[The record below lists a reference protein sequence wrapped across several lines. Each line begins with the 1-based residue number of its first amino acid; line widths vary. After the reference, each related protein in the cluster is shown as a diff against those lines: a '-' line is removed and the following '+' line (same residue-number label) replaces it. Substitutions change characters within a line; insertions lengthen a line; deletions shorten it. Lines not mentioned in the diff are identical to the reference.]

1 MTENLFE
8 QGLDN
13 FGVPQGV
20 EDNLGLQTGSDTQ
33 EGTPRN
39 AADPL
44 GGQGQPIDPPSKKTP
59 SYQEVINSVKSDA
72 SRLSPFAD
80 NDFLRPRMV
89 SGEKTRKYEDMPYG
103 YRYGVDMDDLYG
115 EAEGPLKTFGKGAAR
130 FGLGVVTKVGQGAGF
145 LLGLANPS
153 NWDENIISNAAD
165 NGITA
170 LFDQLDEVTKQDWLP
185 TFQEAADREK
195 GFWNKF
201 FTDGDFWAT
210 DAVDG
215 AAFLVSAWVP
225 GIGLSKLNLG
235 TKIAQG
241 LSSSR
246 LGIGAAEASIE
257 GAAMAQ
263 NYLTKANSLFKNGI
277 DKFNAWALATGSEAM
292 FEAAGTR
299 TSIMNSLT
307 TDETG
312 RLRINPE
319 TGAPYTDEEKKRI
332 AGAGAQDAFVLNA
345 ALLAATNT
353 IELKWLG
360 SMFNSAEKAAVR
372 GIGGATGLSDKMV
385 AQEAIGKFSK
395 FLSSGKGAFVKG
407 GVEGILSEGFVEEN
421 AQLAI
426 QRITEEYGHKGKI
439 AEFGMIGSFLSQ
451 FVDQTINAL
460 TGKDKEAAESI
471 GLGGILGVLGGGTS
485 SFFQQREDQSMT
497 DQAITAYNNAQAN
510 WLKFGNIYR
519 TKEVV
524 TKDANGNEIKT
535 EQIVLDQNNKPIVD
549 QNKLTGVLTGYTAV
563 NAALDQASG
572 MNPGFQ
578 REVLRDTA
586 FADFVIAHI
595 NAGIGDTVLD
605 KLSSIEKASPEE
617 LAKLGFVA
625 GENAK
630 ELINRYKGLATSIIN
645 QNKLINSDILLDG
658 SKEDNARKNFLIK
671 LAADQAVYKMLQNEN
686 QGYITQLQ
694 NQLVNDQNSSL
705 SDGIVDQLNE
715 LTQRMKSQEE
725 ILKDMGT
732 SPDTA
737 VRRQVA
743 DQVLKEIKDAVE
755 QLEKNNETT
764 LSTLKKDKDGF
775 YQYEKPGRNQ
785 PGISDQYKKKV
796 RLRAE
801 MQNHIRSLGFE
812 WAKYADTIDGKKN
825 FMQMFKEEVVD
836 PLQAAAEAQ
845 KDSQPTQGP
854 GKGRTITLTGV
865 DQNNNPKSIDITEGE
880 LYIGKLHKSV
890 KFTGKKQPV
899 LLFNNDKI
907 RIVSISEDGSVV
919 TISSYGET
927 LEISAAEL
935 ADVAISENW
944 KPFNSLTDDQ
954 KLYISLRN
962 QSIEY
967 RVLERDASGKPIKKA
982 NGKYKTKIVK
992 GRVALTKD
1000 KKDLLFVYLDPTTGK
1015 KRYSDFDMA
1024 YVINKQ
1030 SLEAILANQKPAADA
1045 QAAKIKQKYE
1055 KQQEYLNNLITETET
1070 KLTEAQARREANN
1083 QEFEKFEKELKD
1095 LKEML
1100 QEATAY
1106 LEKNPYTRGRK
1117 SNMYVAMEKMA
1128 QELTAEISKKE
1139 QQLAMLQKEK
1149 EDLTTLLDALNR
1161 TSELYYEGLIE
1172 LEESGEPFLR
1182 DQSGVIYS
1190 EEKEQLADALK
1201 SDIITRFS
1209 GDELAGMVSD
1219 TEAEIDLIDER
1230 VNLLQAQINT
1240 LRKMLSKVLAYKDV
1254 ADILMNV
1261 TDREELRN
1269 ALKMLERQDTV
1280 TPDGANLQT
1289 RLDTAVDDIVKQDL
1303 VKALRK
1309 GLASGKGIEA
1319 AYTLELVN
1327 QYKEAVSELEEL
1339 IQKRDVL
1346 APKLIRLQTARD
1358 QENLVTSLQER
1369 IEFLKA
1375 IQEGFTAQYQAETSA
1390 QTAQRQASA
1399 AEVVQKNMLGDKLAD
1414 QEVSQEEGFYNYDT
1428 KMPLLAVNGLFTTAG
1443 RHFIDDADTQ
1453 LNMENNNA
1461 MFYKL
1466 SASADIINDEYYLMP
1481 VTAANDT
1488 FGIRRTDVYEDDI
1501 KLVVVKKV
1509 GNEFKYVDVN
1519 GNVQEN
1525 PTKETLIYTSMHGN
1539 TTMFGTDAQAAVNS
1553 VKRSFTPKGVTD
1565 AEILDHIKRLKAFR
1579 EKIKSDVAAGKPAYI
1594 PVTGK
1599 SKGLQVYVEKDANGL
1614 PQELPLEGRLISE
1627 ETMDYNNLE
1636 HPDGQSVSLIVSTV
1650 KDNTAVDVKPGRV
1663 VMQKADGTTFRVFN
1677 RQLSQAEKDNFVN
1690 VLKVLS
1696 GLLARKNSP
1705 TTPLSK
1711 QEARDLDDILTY
1723 LNGLVFWTDPK
1734 NTSPSANKFF
1744 INPDTGMLH
1753 RGENVVALTADAI
1766 EGAKQ
1771 MLTDNLYHQVNN
1783 KLVKSKNPFF
1793 QVIVDNNNKITKV
1806 EYQNYVHYLLGTQ
1819 DLKGKERLLGTPVV
1833 YTNTPTY
1840 SPDDLTPQLKSVYFT
1855 FQDPDNPIVPK
1866 VVVTQ
1871 NNVILPATQSQPNSQ
1886 PVIGT
1891 AANGFTFNPNA
1902 SAQPAGSVAQ
1912 PKASAPVATSRF
1924 VYNPNSSA
1932 TQPAAQQPTS
1942 APAAGMS
1949 RFVYNPNQAA
1959 QPQAAPVAGQPQAPA
1974 VQDPPI
1980 PANPFMMPGQVTA
1993 PPPPIVPTTQTT
2005 APVPTSTESQVIAML
2020 NRHAEPSSGEIE
2032 YQGDEFYEQDEVR
2045 GEPTTT
2051 FGKILKGLSDLPPAG
2066 YNFTSKTVAEYKQK
2080 VKAFLAE
2087 NGLEENFNGILANI
2101 DRLVKE
2107 TSAKTTAAPAFNPTL
2122 INKILSE
2129 QYQQSLPSI
2138 TAPDDKVNNVY
2149 RLALDN
2155 IKKTENFKK
2164 LAAWF
2169 SKNLPQIPVEKV
2181 AQMIDGIAWGA
2192 FKDGAIYLAENAEEG
2207 TGFHEAFEAVWASYL
2222 TVEEQVE
2229 LAKAFRSLKGEFTNP
2244 FTRETKPYSQASMYD
2259 VREMLA
2265 EGMRDYML
2273 ERNTYGGKIL
2283 AFFKELWEAIQ
2294 ALFGLSNKSEAEK
2307 LINDVYKS
2315 INKGKYVNAK
2325 TVRDVKAMGT
2335 VYAQAIPGTT
2345 QEFSTQFT
2353 EGLTGFF
2360 FMNLYKSQKNI
2371 DSLIDKGANTNKLL
2385 RELFVQSM
2393 EDMKQYLVGPSSIFA
2408 ERYVNPV
2415 RAQLGRELTQ
2425 EELTYVYTQYLNQN
2439 RNAHQIEQAFA
2450 YPKEIY
2456 NNLKTSLKKFGLQ
2469 FKESANQ
2476 DDEEFVNKKEDSVT
2490 DALGIRDAIYI
2501 DPRRLTAVNF
2511 RMLIGSLTS
2520 DMYNDEAKSENNPMG
2535 IVFEK
2540 NNLGLPKMVDFDDV
2554 HNLLINELNGSAS
2567 RIEKGRFIDALTDM
2581 FNKLDQKYKLP
2592 NGRYKPGYVWIQR
2605 LKNRVKYAGT
2615 EGTYFNSAKITQ
2627 DDISLMIGFE
2637 KSLMNK
2643 QNLPVKTIIGEKGY
2657 IFDTDPIQTNSQVKI
2672 REQWENNV
2680 MTTVQ
2685 PLSRKSP
2692 STLLGVADN
2701 GLIVIDRESHI
2712 YKGNPANTSK
2722 PYFTMARPTFNQMIE
2737 ILGELGIKFSVD
2749 NEQLKKHKV
2758 VIARSFSAIREKIA
2772 DGTINTMAEL
2782 YSPNIVNKAI
2792 SDLIDIEV
2800 EYNAEDNVLMHF
2812 TADGKPQYSITLP
2825 SNVTYVLNSLNDA
2838 KTLADFV
2845 SSNPQFGYIDGSGA
2859 VVLHPYQSRSL
2870 LLRQGGLIF
2879 DEDGNK
2885 RADMDL
2891 KYHLISGVAQQN
2903 SDGTNTADLTYP
2915 DRVMQEIHYLLK
2927 NIHYTVINSDKST
2940 EFGIGVNQSFVS
2952 YRDASAEITSPDF
2965 QNVISIYLDQL
2976 EDEMDAAIREQ
2987 QVPSNI
2993 QYYSK
2998 EVKKLGH
3005 YREILGDNLVKDFTD
3020 KVLTGNMT
3028 KEAFLNQPAVTE
3040 AIQMHIM
3047 TLTQETLQGLIDLD
3061 IITRVQ
3067 IGNTSTGSPVYEYST
3082 KAISHELLS
3091 TLNLTGDKMNQAEIE
3106 SLMTYLAVNKEIA
3119 VTEQHKL
3126 IFGHPVIY
3134 KDLAKR
3140 ANGVNSTKDAII
3152 DNHEVIKWMDA
3163 NIPRLDGKARSADVI
3178 QTFKNISFQDVTA
3191 LSVFYKDIAEGMYA
3205 SMREDLSK
3213 AAAEARIGVRFD
3225 DNGKFKSFILDKNK
3239 KITGEIKGY
3248 IDLTEQ
3254 DGQGYI
3260 MPDFYR
3266 DMLYLSAKF
3275 SKEQLRQW
3283 EYEKA
3288 YEIVSRSQKRKNH
3301 PAYKDYSKIYTKE
3314 QMDQF
3319 KQIVKAGSPGAIMQ
3333 PLKPQYFGYA
3343 KNSSLMQTVFLKHSV
3358 QPKFYRHVENTQFE
3372 NVYLAAQNNQVDII
3386 GYESGQKV
3394 GNMLNNKGEFL
3405 PIYDNNGQT
3414 NARVEYD
3421 EKGNTKSVNL
3431 PDGLPVQELFTRYYG
3446 IQQEVPGIA
3455 KTKVVRG
3462 TQVTKLVMTNFK
3474 VNGEFTSQRAGELI
3488 GEYNKTLVDMI
3499 RLGKEELL
3507 EELGMQRMSDG
3518 SYVVADIKKMIQL
3531 LRDELEK
3538 RDLPNNLI
3546 DAIQP
3551 TADGSGLMYKF
3562 DTLAN
3567 RNKIDN
3573 ILNSIVD
3580 SRVISE
3586 KMFGKA
3592 AVQVASTGFETGNR
3606 TFMYLNKE
3614 GIYEEV
3620 GDKELT
3626 KDEKKTVRAT
3636 SNDLKFYRNVNGSIQ
3651 GMEVYLP
3658 WFFDGVS
3665 PEDMGLKLT
3674 NGVYQFAKDKDGNLI
3689 IPEWFDSKLLE
3700 AIGFRIPTQGM
3711 NSIESMIIKGFL
3723 PQEMGDMMVVPSE
3736 IVGKAGSDFDID
3748 KLNIYLSNYY
3758 VVGGKIKYL
3767 ERGLTE
3773 EQLTEIAKQ
3782 MYAEKTRTTVAT
3794 NQLINTIFGENAPN
3808 DETDFVNEFIHKYN
3822 KKSLQNRFK
3831 EIMQELVALPE
3842 NYRQLVV
3849 PNGATTLKGLADD
3862 LKELKGQQDAEKSIL
3877 ALRKFIPMAEVRQ
3890 RYITGKTMV
3899 GTAALHTTS
3908 HTMAQISGLKLTGT
3922 YDPKRLQ
3929 YLFSG
3934 MRQKDVVIRLRHNSE
3949 KGELYLYAKQDASG
3963 AWISELISEA
3973 LTGFV
3978 DAAKDPFVFELNLNL
3993 ATADTWFYLQKVGV
4007 PVQDIAYLFN
4017 QPIID
4022 QYFKEQAKNQ
4032 SYFKKTN
4039 GDNMSNFVM
4048 MLKVADPYM
4057 DKIPDLKG
4065 TYEKV
4070 TNLMKQIDDIQN
4082 SDASSRNDYQK
4093 VMELRKAIK
4102 AIREKTA
4109 EILVGIQEENK
4120 QVKTETLKNAIKNY
4134 YAKGYKLNEKDAR
4147 FQLGMLV
4154 DYLEYNQ
4161 QARFL
4166 KQFIKAIGY
4175 DNTRTKSIIE
4185 NELQNSRWNKM
4196 VDSKFI
4202 ANPEAI
4208 LDTFI
4213 GEMKTQ
4219 KEDLP
4224 NLFKDFF
4231 MSLHPKAQP
4240 AFEPLKRQIN
4250 NPEIEM
4256 SADDQA
4262 ELINKYQNFF
4272 ITYII
4277 QTTPYIKNGIQTSLN
4292 AQYESLM
4299 KGAMSMGKQLKYL
4312 RELNDPNVSENLVVK
4327 ELLPILNSDSTQVD
4341 NIKLFKNRM
4350 DTYKNNVLIESIENL
4365 YSYAKATGNTALQN
4379 FVENL
4384 GTFAILQTGLQ
4395 EGGLNFNKILPV
4407 HLYTRVVNEIMTN
4420 FTNSG
4425 IAVDPQLVWRQ
4436 FHQNNWRNS
4445 SITPKIKFAKID
4457 KLNNTLTI
4465 SEDYADSQYDY
4476 VAKTTLRPDITGRG
4490 NEERRRELL
4499 KQKRYNEVFETI
4511 VYEKVQ
4517 SEVDLGDGLVSV
4529 FRPIQKLGDSYRFV
4543 EVYADNRPSILPQN
4557 HTVDLNTGAVQNTHI
4572 VEQNIS
4578 ITTPASAVKPVIPQQ
4593 TEPLVVASAQSK
4605 FVLKRDSFPGLPFI
4619 SIGSLPMQPDN
4630 ISKIKAGTKTITNR
4644 TAKLADGI
4652 YTLPDGTQVKL
4663 TYQGQADVEYIGDS
4677 VLVTASDTGRTWA
4690 GDEFAKAEGFKD
4702 WADFQK
4708 NQQFSEKFVDG
4719 KQSRYIYEVVP
4730 VASQPG
4736 TAPQAAP
4743 TQALSNLGSSVTKI
4757 ISGGQ
4762 TGIDRLG
4769 LEVGKSLGIQTGGT
4783 ATPGFVTEKGNDES
4797 LKEFGVQEISPAL
4810 QAGRSGREFYLPRTE
4825 QNVLNSDGTVYFAT
4839 DTDSAGKI
4847 ATERFAKQHNK
4858 PFLLNPTA
4866 DQLRQW
4872 LATNNIKT
4880 LNVAGNRGSKMT
4892 AEQRTQ
4898 AENVL
4903 RGALGNT
4910 NSTTSQTDQQIRN
4923 SPEYKQWLAN
4933 NSNPLMSEQENF
4945 EYYKKCNL

>member
-13 FGVPQGV
+13 FGLPQGL
-20 EDNLGLQTGSDTQ
+20 EDNLGLQSGADTQ
-33 EGTPRN
+33 EGMQQQ

-44 GGQGQPIDPPSKKTP
+44 GGQGQPIDPPTKKAP
-59 SYQEVINSVKSDA
+59 SYQDVINSAKADA
-72 SRLSPFAD
+72 ARLSPFAD
-80 NDFLRPRMV
+80 NDFLRPRTI
-89 SGEKTRKYEDMPYG
+89 SGEQTRKYEDMPYG

-115 EAEGPLKTFGKGAAR
+115 EAEGPFKTFGKGVAR

-153 NWDENIISNAAD
+153 NWNEDIISNAAD

-170 LFDQLDEVTKQDWLP
+170 LFDQLDEKTKQDWLP
-185 TFQEAADREK
+185 TFQESADREK

-201 FTDGDFWAT
+201 FTDGDFWMT

-241 LSSSR
+241 LSR
-246 LGIGAAEASIE
+246 ARFGIGAAEASIE

-263 NYLTKANSLFKNGI
+263 NYLTKANSVFKTGI

-319 TGAPYTDEEKKRI
+319 TGAPYTDEEKRRI
-332 AGAGAQDAFVLNA
+332 AGQGAQDAFVLNA
-345 ALLAATNT
+345 SLLAATNT

-372 GIGGATGLSDKMV
+372 GVAGATGLSDKMV

-395 FLSSGKGAFVKG
+395 FMSSGKGAFLKG
-407 GVEGILSEGFVEEN
+407 GVEGIVSEGFVEEN

-426 QRITEEYGHKGKI
+426 QRVTEQYGHKGKI
-439 AEFGMIGSFLSQ
+439 AEFGLIGNFISQ
-451 FVDQTINAL
+451 FTDQTINAL
-460 TGKDKEAAESI
+460 TGRDKEAAESI

-497 DQAITAYNNAQAN
+497 DQAITAYNNAQDN

-519 TKEVV
+519 TKEVI
-524 TKDANGNEIKT
+524 TKDENGNDIKT

-549 QNKLTGVLTGYTAV
+549 QNKLAGVLTGYTGV
-563 NAALDQASG
+563 NAALDEAG
-572 MNPGFQ
+572 KLNAGFQ
-578 REVLRDTA
+578 RELLRDTA
-586 FADFVIAHI
+586 FADYVIAHI
-595 NAGIGDTVLD
+595 NAGIGDTVID
-605 KLSSIEKASPEE
+605 KLTNIEKATPQE

-625 GENAK
+625 GDNAK
-630 ELINRYKGLATSIIN
+630 ELINRYKKLAASIVT

-658 SKEDNARKNFLIK
+658 SKEDTARKNFLTK
-671 LAADQAVYKMLQNEN
+671 LAADQAVYKMLQEEN
-686 QGYITQLQ
+686 LGYITELQ
-694 NQLVNDQNSSL
+694 NQLVNTQNSSL
-705 SDGIVDQLNE
+705 SDGLVDQLNE
-715 LTQRMKSQEE
+715 LNQRLKSQQE
-725 ILKDMGT
+725 ILDDLGT

-737 VRRQVA
+737 IRRQVA
-743 DQVLKEIKDAVE
+743 EEVMKEIKQATE
-755 QLEKNNETT
+755 ELEKNNQTT
-764 LSTLKKDKDGF
+764 LASLKKDKDGF
-775 YQYEKPGRNQ
+775 YQYEKPNRNQ

-796 RLRAE
+796 RLKGE
-801 MQNHIRSLGFE
+801 MQNHIRALGFE
-812 WAKYADTIDGKKN
+812 WAKYADTINGKRN

-836 PLQAAAEAQ
+836 PLTATAEAQ
-845 KDSQPTQGP
+845 ADTQTAAAP
-854 GKGRTITLTGV
+854 VLGRTITLTGV
-865 DQNNNPKSIDITEGE
+865 DKNNNPKSVDITEGE

-890 KFTGKKQPV
+890 KFTGKKNPV

-907 RIVSISEDGSVV
+907 KIVSISEDGSVI
-919 TISSYGET
+919 TIASYGET

-935 ADVAISENW
+935 ADIAISENW
-944 KPFNSLTDDQ
+944 KKYESLTNDQ

-967 RVLERDASGKPIKKA
+967 RVLERNASGKPIKKA

-1015 KRYSDFDMA
+1015 KRYSDFDMT

-1045 QAAKIKQKYE
+1045 QAAKIKEKYE

-1070 KLTEAQARREANN
+1070 KLAEAQARREANN

-1095 LKEML
+1095 LKEMF
-1100 QEATAY
+1100 QEATEY
-1106 LEKNPYTRGRK
+1106 LEKNPYISGPK
-1117 SNMYVAMEKMA
+1117 SEVYVAMEKMA

-1161 TSELYYEGLIE
+1161 TNELYYEGLIE

-1190 EEKEQLADALK
+1190 EEQKELAVAEK
-1201 SDIITRFS
+1201 NQITTRFNS
-1209 GDELAGMVSD
+1209 DQLTGMISD
-1219 TEAEIDLIDER
+1219 TEAEISLIDER

-1240 LRKMLSKVLAYKDV
+1240 LRKTLSKILAYKDV
-1254 ADILMNV
+1254 ADILMNI
-1261 TDREELRN
+1261 TDREQLRN
-1269 ALKMLERQDTV
+1269 ALKMLERQNTV
-1280 TPDGANLQT
+1280 TPEGADLGT
-1289 RLDTAVDDIVKQDL
+1289 RLDTAVDDIVKQEL

-1309 GLASGKGIEA
+1309 GLASGKGINT
-1319 AYTLELVN
+1319 AYTAELAN
-1327 QYKEAVSELEEL
+1327 QYREAISELEYL
-1339 IQKRDVL
+1339 IQKRDEL
-1346 APKLIRLQTARD
+1346 APKLIRLQTALE
-1358 QENLVTSLQER
+1358 QKQLVTSLQER

-1539 TTMFGTDAQAAVNS
+1539 ATMFGTDAQAAVNS

-1723 LNGLVFWTDPK
+1723 LNGLIFWTDPK

-1753 RGENVVALTADAI
+1753 RGENVVALTVDAI

-1866 VVVTQ
+1866 VIVQ
-1871 NNVILPATQSQPNSQ
+1871 SGNVSLPAAAPQPNR
-1886 PVIGT
+1886 
-1891 AANGFTFNPNA
+1891 
-1902 SAQPAGSVAQ
+1902 
-1912 PKASAPVATSRF
+1912 APVANAGAMSFFIPSGQPAATSGSNDKRSALISLKTQILSASDTTGLINQVF
-1924 VYNPNSSA
+1924 SILDEKRYEAFQSKFTEAQILKDVGEQLKTATSELQIVNILTKYLLPKFIDQELTFLPVQSQQSAA
-1932 TQPAAQQPTS
+1932 TQPAPTTTSKFFIGTPGAAAAQQPV
-1942 APAAGMS
+1942 A
-1949 RFVYNPNQAA
+1949 VQA
-1959 QPQAAPVAGQPQAPA
+1959 QAAPVAQNPFFIPSTPVQQPAQPAQPAAQPAAPAGLNFFIPSGGQPQAP
-1974 VQDPPI
+1974 VQDPPVT
-1980 PANPFMMPGQVTA
+1980 ANPFAMPGQVA
-1993 PPPPIVPTTQTT
+1993 PPPAPVAPTTQT
-2005 APVPTSTESQVIAML
+2005 
-2020 NRHAEPSSGEIE
+2020 
-2032 YQGDEFYEQDEVR
+2032 
-2045 GEPTTT
+2045 
-2051 FGKILKGLSDLPPAG
+2051 
-2066 YNFTSKTVAEYKQK
+2066 
-2080 VKAFLAE
+2080 
-2087 NGLEENFNGILANI
+2087 
-2101 DRLVKE
+2101 
-2107 TSAKTTAAPAFNPTL
+2107 AAPQTSSL
-2122 INKILSE
+2122 IDKILSD

-2138 TAPDDKVNNVY
+2138 SAPDDKVNNVY
-2149 RLALDN
+2149 RLALDTV
-2155 IKKTENFKK
+2155 KKNEDFKK
-2164 LAAWF
+2164 LSAWF
-2169 SKNLPQIPVEKV
+2169 SKKLPQIPLEKV

-2192 FKDGAIYLAENAEEG
+2192 FKDGAVYLAENAEEG
-2207 TGFHEAFEAVWASYL
+2207 TGFHEAFEAVWGSYL

-2244 FTRETKPYSQASMYD
+2244 FTKETKPYSQASMYD

-2273 ERNTYGGKIL
+2273 ERSTYGGKIL

-2294 ALFGLSNKSEAEK
+2294 AWFGLSNKSEAEK

-2315 INKGKYVNAK
+2315 INKGKYANAK

-2371 DSLIDKGANTNKLL
+2371 DSLIDKGAKTNQLL

-2393 EDMKQYLVGPSSIFA
+2393 EDMKQYLIGSSSIFA

-2469 FKESANQ
+2469 FKESTNQ
-2476 DDEEFVNKKEDSVT
+2476 DDEEFVSKKEDSVT
-2490 DALGIRDAIYI
+2490 DALGIRDSIFI

-2520 DMYNDEAKSENNPMG
+2520 DAYNEVAKSDNNPMG

-2567 RIEKGRFIDALTDM
+2567 RIEGGRFIDALTDM

-2605 LKNRVKYAGT
+2605 LKNRVKYAGA
-2615 EGTYFNSAKITQ
+2615 EGAYFNSAKITA

-2643 QNLPVKTIIGEKGY
+2643 QNLPVKTIIGENGY

-2692 STLLGVADN
+2692 ETLLGVADN
-2701 GLIVIDRESHI
+2701 GLIVIDRESHV

-2722 PYFTMARPTFNQMIE
+2722 PYFMMGRPTFNQMIE
-2737 ILGELGIKFSVD
+2737 ILGQVGVKFSVD

-2792 SDLIDIEV
+2792 NDLIDIEV

-2845 SSNPQFGYIDGSGA
+2845 TSNPQFGYIDGSGA

-2885 RADMDL
+2885 RSNMDL
-2891 KYHLISGVAQQN
+2891 NYHLISGVAQQN

-2927 NIHYTVINSDKST
+2927 NIHYTIINSDKST
-2940 EFGIGVNQSFVS
+2940 EFGIGINQSFVS

-2965 QNVISIYLDQL
+2965 QNVIDIYLDQL

-3005 YREILGDNLVKDFTD
+3005 YREILGDNLVKEFTD
-3020 KVLTGNMT
+3020 KVLTGEMT
-3028 KEAFLNQPAVTE
+3028 KQAFLNKPAVTE
-3040 AIQMHIM
+3040 AIQLHIM
-3047 TLTQETLQGLIDLD
+3047 TLTEETLQGLMDLD

-3082 KAISHELLS
+3082 KAISHELLA

-3140 ANGVNSTKDAII
+3140 ANGANSTKDAIV

-3163 NIPRLDGKARSADVI
+3163 NMPRLDGKSRSADVI
-3178 QTFKNISFQDVTA
+3178 QTFKNVSFQDVTA

-3213 AAAEARIGVRFD
+3213 SAAEARIGVRFD
-3225 DNGKFKSFILDKNK
+3225 ENGKFKSFILDKDK
-3239 KITGEIKGY
+3239 KFTGEIKGY

-3314 QMDQF
+3314 QMEQF

-3372 NVYLAAQNNQVDII
+3372 NIYLGAQNNQVDII

-3405 PIYDNNGQT
+3405 PIYDNNGQA
-3414 NARVEYD
+3414 NATVEYD
-3421 EKGNTKSVNL
+3421 ERGNTKSVNF
-3431 PDGLPVQELFTRYYG
+3431 PEDLPVQELYTRYYG

-3488 GEYNKTLVDMI
+3488 EEYNDVLVDMI

-3507 EELGMQRMSDG
+3507 EELGIQRMEDG
-3518 SYVVADIKKMIQL
+3518 SYIVANIKNMIQL

-3551 TADGSGLMYKF
+3551 TADGTGLMYKF

-3592 AVQVASTGFETGNR
+3592 AVQVASTGFEAGNR
-3606 TFMYLNKE
+3606 TFMYLNKD

-3626 KDEKKTVRAT
+3626 KDEKKTIRAT

-3674 NGVYQFAKDKDGNLI
+3674 NGVYQFVKDKDGNMI
-3689 IPEWFDSKLLE
+3689 IPEWFDSELLK
-3700 AIGFRIPTQGM
+3700 AVGFRIPTQGM
-3711 NSIESMIIKGFL
+3711 NSIENMVIKGFL

-3794 NQLINTIFGENAPN
+3794 NQLINTIFGEDAPN
-3808 DETDFVNEFIHKYN
+3808 DETDFVNEFVHKYE

-3849 PNGATTLKGLADD
+3849 TNGATTLKNMADEM
-3862 LKELKGQQDAEKSIL
+3862 KQLKGKKDAEKSIL
-3877 ALRKFIPMAEVRQ
+3877 ALRKFVPMAEVRQ

-3908 HTMAQISGLKLTGT
+3908 HTMAQIAGLKLTGT

-3929 YLFSG
+3929 YLFPG
-3934 MRQKDVVIRLRHNSE
+3934 MRTKDIVIRLKHNKNKE
-3949 KGELYLYAKQDASG
+3949 GELYLYAKQDQSG

-3993 ATADTWFYLQKVGV
+3993 ATADTWFYLQKLGV
-4007 PVQDIAYLFN
+4007 PVQDIGYMFN

-4039 GDNMSNFVM
+4039 GDNMSNFIM
-4048 MLKVADPYM
+4048 MLKVAAPYM
-4057 DKIPDLKG
+4057 NQIPDLKD
-4065 TYEKV
+4065 TYENV
-4070 TNLMKQIDDIQN
+4070 TNLMNQIDN
-4082 SDASSRNDYQK
+4082 LEKGDYDFRYK
-4093 VMELRKAIK
+4093 NREIMNLRKAIK
-4102 AIREKTA
+4102 AIREKTG
-4109 EILVGIQEENK
+4109 EILVSIQEENK
-4120 QVKTETLKNAIKNY
+4120 QVKTEQLRNAIKNY
-4134 YAKGYKLNEKDAR
+4134 HAEGYKLNEKDAR

-4154 DYLEYNQ
+4154 DYLEYSQ
-4161 QARFL
+4161 QSRFL

-4196 VDSKFI
+4196 TESKFI

-4213 GEMKTQ
+4213 GEMKAQ

-4224 NLFKDFF
+4224 NLFKEFF
-4231 MSLHPKAQP
+4231 VSLHPKAQP
-4240 AFEPLKRQIN
+4240 VFEPLKRQIN

-4256 SADDQA
+4256 GAEDQA

-4277 QTTPYIKNGIQTSLN
+4277 QTTPYIKNGMQTSLN

-4312 RELNDPNVSENLVVK
+4312 RELNDPNISENLVVK

-4350 DTYKNNVLIESIENL
+4350 DTYKNNVLIESVENL
-4365 YSYAKATGNTALQN
+4365 YTYAKATGNTALQN

-4395 EGGLNFNKILPV
+4395 EGSLNFNKILPV

-4436 FHQNNWRNS
+4436 FHQNNWKNS
-4445 SITPKIKFAKID
+4445 SITPKVKFVKID
-4457 KLNNTLTI
+4457 KTTNNILI
-4465 SEDYADSQYDY
+4465 STDYVDAEYDY
-4476 VAKTTLRPDITGRG
+4476 VARVFVRPDIKGRS
-4490 NEERRRELL
+4490 NEERKRELL
-4499 KQKRYNEVFETI
+4499 KQKRYNEVYETVI
-4511 VYEKVQ
+4511 YEKVQ
-4517 SEVDLGDGLVSV
+4517 SEVDMGDGAVAV
-4529 FRPIQKLGDSYRFV
+4529 FRPIQKLGDGFRFV
-4543 EVYADNRPSILPQN
+4543 EVYTDNRPSILPQN
-4557 HTVDLNTGAVQNTHI
+4557 HTVDLNTGALQNTHI
-4572 VEQNIS
+4572 PENNIT
-4578 ITTPASAVKPVIPQQ
+4578 ITTPGSVVKPVIPQQ

-4605 FVLKRDSFPGLPFI
+4605 FFI
-4619 SIGSLPMQPDN
+4619 
-4630 ISKIKAGTKTITNR
+4630 
-4644 TAKLADGI
+4644 
-4652 YTLPDGTQVKL
+4652 
-4663 TYQGQADVEYIGDS
+4663 
-4677 VLVTASDTGRTWA
+4677 
-4690 GDEFAKAEGFKD
+4690 
-4702 WADFQK
+4702 
-4708 NQQFSEKFVDG
+4708 
-4719 KQSRYIYEVVP
+4719 
-4730 VASQPG
+4730 ASQPG

-4743 TQALSNLGSSVTKI
+4743 TQAPVSS
-4757 ISGGQ
+4757 
-4762 TGIDRLG
+4762 
-4769 LEVGKSLGIQTGGT
+4769 
-4783 ATPGFVTEKGNDES
+4783 
-4797 LKEFGVQEISPAL
+4797 
-4810 QAGRSGREFYLPRTE
+4810 
-4825 QNVLNSDGTVYFAT
+4825 
-4839 DTDSAGKI
+4839 
-4847 ATERFAKQHNK
+4847 
-4858 PFLLNPTA
+4858 
-4866 DQLRQW
+4866 
-4872 LATNNIKT
+4872 
-4880 LNVAGNRGSKMT
+4880 
-4892 AEQRTQ
+4892 
-4898 AENVL
+4898 
-4903 RGALGNT
+4903 
-4910 NSTTSQTDQQIRN
+4910 TSQTDQQIRN